1 MSRPAW
7 LLLAAVAAL
16 PAETLTV
23 APAAG
28 ARFGFEVYKTGLLSG
43 KVHVFTFE
51 RYRGTVE
58 YDDKN
63 PAATKVD
70 VTFEAAS
77 LKCHDEWSPAKGSL
91 DKIMKEALDVVL
103 QAGKHPEVR
112 FQSTAVKPGAAAGQF
127 DVQGTLTIR
136 GQAKP
141 VTAAL
146 TVKPGANGLEV
157 DGKSTFKM
165 TDYGIKPPSA
175 ALGTIGTKP
184 EINVAFR
191 LAAQR

>member
-1 MSRPAW
+1 MTRAVV
-7 LLLAAVAAL
+7 LFTLALAL
-16 PAETLTV
+16 RGETLTV

-28 ARFGFEVYKTGLLSG
+28 ARFGFEVYKTGLMSG

-51 RYRGTVE
+51 RYRGTVA
-58 YDDKN
+58 YDAQN
-63 PAATKVD
+63 PTATKVD

-103 QAGKHPEVR
+103 QLGKYPEVR

-127 DVQGTLTIR
+127 DLQGTLTIR
-136 GQAKP
+136 GLAKP

-146 TVKPGANGLEV
+146 TVRPGAKGLEV
-157 DGKSTFKM
+157 DGKSSFKM

-184 EINVAFR
+184 EINVQFR

>member
-1 MSRPAW
+1 MTRVFVLAT
-7 LLLAAVAAL
+7 LAATLA
-16 PAETLTV
+16 AETLTV
-23 APAAG
+23 APAQG
-28 ARFGFEVYKTGLLSG
+28 ARFGLEVYKTGLLSG

-51 RYRGTVE
+51 RYQGTVE
-58 YDDKN
+58 YDARN

-77 LKCHDEWSPAKGSL
+77 LKCHDDWSPAKGSL
-91 DKIMKEALDVVL
+91 GKIMKEALDVAL
-103 QAGKHPEVR
+103 QSGKHPRVE

-141 VTAAL
+141 VTATL
-146 TVKPGANGLEV
+146 TVKPEPRGLEV
-157 DGKSTFKM
+157 DGESSFKM

-184 EINVAFR
+184 EIIVAFR
-191 LAAQR
+191 LLAQR